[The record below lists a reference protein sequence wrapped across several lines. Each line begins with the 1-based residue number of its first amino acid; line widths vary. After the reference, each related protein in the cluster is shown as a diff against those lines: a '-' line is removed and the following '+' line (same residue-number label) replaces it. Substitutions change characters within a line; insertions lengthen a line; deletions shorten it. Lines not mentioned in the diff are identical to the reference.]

1 MTDLGLGVGTQN
13 GSHNSFSWVTNWKS
27 KMHNSAVLIKL
38 GEERVMHVLKEM
50 EKRFLFFYAALFS
63 SNAVYPPTTRKP
75 GPKKR
80 IEAAVRQCVQI
91 S

>member
-38 GEERVMHVLKEM
+38 GEERLMHVLKEM
-50 EKRFLFFYAALFS
+50 KKISFFFTLHCSAQMLCI
-63 SNAVYPPTTRKP
+63 PPLLANLDLKTN
-75 GPKKR
+75 
-80 IEAAVRQCVQI
+80 
-91 S
+91 